1 MVRSK
6 LHIIWRRTGKQQ
18 LIKFE
23 FNIEQINDNLEALQ
37 LCIQLFPIMLIAD
50 LLIADL
56 LIADL
61 LIADSLIN
69 N

>member
-6 LHIIWRRTGKQQ
+6 LHIIWRRTKQQ

-23 FNIEQINDNLEALQ
+23 FSIEQIYDNLEALQ

-69 N
+69 Y

>member
-1 MVRSK
+1 MFRSK

-23 FNIEQINDNLEALQ
+23 FNIEQIYDKLEALQ

-61 LIADSLIN
+61 LIVDSLIN